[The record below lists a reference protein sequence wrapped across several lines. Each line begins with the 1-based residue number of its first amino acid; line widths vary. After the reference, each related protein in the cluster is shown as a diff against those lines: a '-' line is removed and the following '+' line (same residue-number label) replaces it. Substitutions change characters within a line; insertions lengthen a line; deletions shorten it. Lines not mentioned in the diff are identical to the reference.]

1 MSCNTPKGKEK
12 YMRIYNFSAGPA
24 TLPEEVLKQ
33 ASDEMLDWQGHGMS
47 VMEMSHRS
55 PEFIQIA
62 AEAEAN
68 LRELMSI
75 PLNYKVLF
83 LQGGATG
90 QFAAIPLNISKKS
103 DRADYA
109 ITGMWSKKAHK
120 EAEKYLENANIAIKT
135 EAHTHVP
142 KIEDWDLSEDSA
154 YVHITPNET
163 IHGVAFSEV
172 PDIDVPIVGDIS
184 SMILSQPI
192 DVSKYGVLYAGA
204 QKNIGPAGITIVI
217 VRDDLL
223 GHARANTPAVWH
235 WQDKADSDSMVN
247 TPPTYSWYLAGLV
260 FKWLKKQG
268 GVEGIYKINQ
278 QKAKLLYGAIDN
290 SDFYTN
296 PVEPEFRS
304 IMNIPFTLVKPELD
318 KIFVEEAAEAGLKNL
333 EGHRSIGGM
342 RASIYNA
349 MSLEG
354 VEALVKFMKEFEKK
368 HG

>member
-1 MSCNTPKGKEK
+1 
-12 YMRIYNFSAGPA
+12 MRIYNFSAGPA
-24 TLPEEVLKQ
+24 SLPAEVLKQ
-33 ASDEMLDWQGHGMS
+33 ASEEMQDWHGHGMS

-62 AEAEAN
+62 NEAETD

-75 PLNYKVLF
+75 PDNYKVLF

-90 QFAAIPLNISKKS
+90 QFAAIPLNISRKT

-120 EAEKYLENANIAIKT
+120 EASKYLDNANIAVKT
-135 EAHTHVP
+135 DAHTHVP
-142 KIEDWDLSEDSA
+142 DQADWDVSENSA
-154 YVHITPNET
+154 YLHITPNET
-163 IHGVAFSEV
+163 IHGVAFDSVPKVGEV
-172 PDIDVPIVGDIS
+172 VPIIGDIS

-204 QKNIGPAGITIVI
+204 QKNIGPAGITVVI

-223 GHARANTPAVWH
+223 GHARDDTPSVWH
-235 WQDKADSDSMVN
+235 WHEKSEASSMVN

-278 QKAKLLYGAIDN
+278 QKAKLLYETIDN

-296 PVEPEFRS
+296 PVEPKFRS
-304 IMNIPFTLVKPELD
+304 IMNVPFTLTKPELD
-318 KIFVEEAAEAGLKNL
+318 KVFIEESGKQGLKNL

-354 VEALVKFMKEFEKK
+354 VEALVKFMKEFEKN

>member
-1 MSCNTPKGKEK
+1 MS
-12 YMRIYNFSAGPA
+12 RIYNFSAGPA

-33 ASDEMLDWQGHGMS
+33 ASDEMQNWHGHGMS

-55 PEFIQIA
+55 PEFIEIA
-62 AEAEAN
+62 SEAEAN

-83 LQGGATG
+83 LQGGASG
-90 QFAAIPLNISKKS
+90 QFAAIPLNISRKS
-103 DRADYA
+103 DRADYI

-120 EAEKYLENANIAIKT
+120 EASKYLDNANIAVKT
-135 EAHTHVP
+135 DAHTHVP
-142 KIEDWDLSEDSA
+142 NQADWDVSEDSA
-154 YVHITPNET
+154 YLHITPNET
-163 IHGVAFSEV
+163 IHGVAFNQIPKVGNV
-172 PDIDVPIVGDIS
+172 PVVGDIS

-204 QKNIGPAGITIVI
+204 QKNIGPAGLTVVI
-217 VRDDLL
+217 IREDLL
-223 GHARANTPAVWH
+223 GHARADTPSVWH
-235 WQDKADSDSMVN
+235 WYDKAEAGSMVN

-260 FKWLKKQG
+260 FKWLKDKG
-268 GVEGIYKINQ
+268 GVEAIHKINL
-278 QKAKLLYGAIDN
+278 KKSDKLYSAIDT
-290 SDFYTN
+290 SDFYNN

-304 IMNIPFTLVKPELD
+304 IMNIPFTLANPELD
-318 KIFVEEAAEAGLKNL
+318 SKFIAEAGEQRLKNL

-349 MSLEG
+349 MPEEG
-354 VEALVKFMKEFEKK
+354 VDALVKFMKEFEKK